1 MKENLLIIII
11 RMNNDWGLLL
21 KFQEV
26 LGCGDV
32 PLVYAKAPQAY

>member
-32 PLVYAKAPQAY
+32 PLVGAKAPQAY